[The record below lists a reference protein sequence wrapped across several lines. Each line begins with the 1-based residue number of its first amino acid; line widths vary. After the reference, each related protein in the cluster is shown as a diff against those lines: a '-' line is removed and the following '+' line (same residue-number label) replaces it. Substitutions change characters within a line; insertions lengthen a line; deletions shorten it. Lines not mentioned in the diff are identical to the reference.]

1 LQSPTFYYGFNSDFN
16 FDFDFNPCIV
26 FHSFFY
32 FNILTD
38 SKSNTLEHS
47 AGQCSYASL

>member
-1 LQSPTFYYGFNSDFN
+1 LQSPTFYYGFD
-16 FDFDFNPCIV
+16 FDFDFGPSIV

-38 SKSNTLEHS
+38 SKSITLEHS
-47 AGQCSYASL
+47 APQCSYASL